1 MDKEPISLARS
12 IEERDFAVA
21 DDIDILRPFEPAS
34 PGVTLAEGVVGIDL
48 IDRHA
53 FLGDPTAAP

>member
-12 IEERDFAVA
+12 VEERDFAVA
-21 DDIDILRPFEPAS
+21 GDIDILRPFEPAS
-34 PGVTLAEGVVGIDL
+34 PGVALAEGTVGIDR

-53 FLGDPTAAP
+53 FLGYPAAAP